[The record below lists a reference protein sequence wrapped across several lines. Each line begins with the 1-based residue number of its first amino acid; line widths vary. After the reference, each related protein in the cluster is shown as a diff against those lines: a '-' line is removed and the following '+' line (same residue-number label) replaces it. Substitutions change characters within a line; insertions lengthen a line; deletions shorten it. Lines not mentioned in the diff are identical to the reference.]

1 MNLLLA
7 ISASIVASA
16 VLAFVA
22 RQLRQPLLL
31 GYIVAGA
38 VLGPHIGV
46 GVIESEEDIELIAE
60 IGLILLLFIIGLE
73 INLPRLLQAGR
84 TITLSGLLQAPVCAA
99 LAWACLGPVAAWTG
113 GRFDRLYLAVATS
126 VSSTLIVVKLLS
138 DKFELA
144 TFGGRVTL
152 GILVFQDL
160 FAIAF
165 LALQPNLERL
175 QPAVLLRAL
184 AVGAG
189 LLAGAVA
196 VARYLLPAFFR
207 AIAKSSELML
217 VSTMAWCFLV
227 AGAAGWLGL
236 SREMGALIAG
246 VVIAAFPYGPEVA
259 SRISGVRDF
268 FITLF
273 FVALGLKIPS
283 PSISLVVLA
292 LLGAGFVA
300 VSRAVAMYPLFAFLG
315 LDTRTA
321 GVVAIN
327 LSQISEFALVI
338 FALGVSLGHVS
349 ARASTLV
356 LYAVLLTAVISTYG
370 ILYNH
375 ELATR
380 VAAGLER
387 LGLRRW
393 LGGGARPAVAP
404 GEAEGRGPDLF
415 LLGVSR
421 EGLAFVQHL
430 ERAAPAMKRRV
441 LAIDFNPETLE
452 RLAAHGVAHHYGDIS
467 NLETL
472 RHLGIA
478 QAAIVVS
485 GISDWFLKGTS
496 NRQILREVKRLA
508 PAARVVVAADSVEAA
523 GELYAEGADYV
534 LVPSALAAEH
544 LYGILAD
551 PSTDGLG
558 RARRL
563 QAAELLRR

>member
-38 VLGPHIGV
+38 ALGPHLGI

-73 INLPRLLQAGR
+73 ISVPRLLQAGR
-84 TITLSGLLQAPVCAA
+84 TITVSGLLQVPVCAT
-99 LAWACLGPVAAWTG
+99 LAWLCLGPVAAWTG
-113 GRFDRLYLAVATS
+113 GPFDRLYLAVATS

-175 QPAVLLRAL
+175 QPTVLLRAL

-189 LLAGAVA
+189 LLAAAVA
-196 VARYLLPAFFR
+196 VARYVLPAFFR

-236 SREMGALIAG
+236 SREMGALVAG
-246 VVIAAFPYGPEVA
+246 VVIASFPYGPEVA

-273 FVALGLKIPS
+273 FVALGLKIPY
-283 PSISLVVLA
+283 PSLTLVLLA
-292 LLGAGFVA
+292 LLVAAFVI
-300 VSRAVAMYPLFAFLG
+300 VSRGVAMYPLFAGLG

-327 LSQISEFALVI
+327 LGQISEFALVI
-338 FALGVSLGHVS
+338 FTLGASLGHVS
-349 ARASTLV
+349 LPASSLI

-375 ELATR
+375 KLATG
-380 VAAGLER
+380 VAAVLER
-387 LGLRRW
+387 LGVPRW
-393 LGGGARPAVAP
+393 LGRRIPANPEGADAGGGA
-404 GEAEGRGPDLF
+404 DIF

-421 EGLAFVQHL
+421 EGLAFVQYI
-430 ERAAPAMKRRV
+430 ERAAPAMKQRL

-452 RLAAHGVAHHYGDIS
+452 RLETQGVEHRYGDIS
-467 NLETL
+467 NPETL
-472 RHLGIA
+472 RHAGIER
-478 QAAIVVS
+478 AAIVVS

-496 NRQILREVKRLA
+496 NRLILREVKGLA
-508 PAARVVVAADSVEAA
+508 PATRVVVTADSLDAA
-523 GELYAEGADYV
+523 AELYADGADYV

-544 LYGILAD
+544 LYPVLAD
-551 PSTDGLG
+551 PSPHGLA
-558 RARRL
+558 RARRI
-563 QAAELLRR
+563 QALELFRR

>member
-38 VLGPHIGV
+38 VLGPHLGI

-73 INLPRLLQAGR
+73 ISVPRLLQAGR
-84 TITLSGLLQAPVCAA
+84 TITVSGLLQVPVCAT
-99 LAWACLGPVAAWTG
+99 LAWLCLGPVAAWTG
-113 GRFDRLYLAVATS
+113 GPFDRLYLAVATS

-175 QPAVLLRAL
+175 QPTVLLRAL

-189 LLAGAVA
+189 LLAAAVA
-196 VARYLLPAFFR
+196 VARYVLPAFFR

-236 SREMGALIAG
+236 SREMGALVAG

-273 FVALGLKIPS
+273 FVALGLKIPY
-283 PSISLVVLA
+283 PSLTLVLLA
-292 LLGAGFVA
+292 LLVAAFVI
-300 VSRAVAMYPLFAFLG
+300 VSRAVAMYPLFAVLG

-327 LSQISEFALVI
+327 LGQISEFALVI
-338 FALGVSLGHVS
+338 FTLGASLGHVS
-349 ARASTLV
+349 LPASSLI

-375 ELATR
+375 KLATG
-380 VAAGLER
+380 VAAVLER
-387 LGLRRW
+387 LGVPRW
-393 LGGGARPAVAP
+393 LGRRIPANPEGADAGGGA
-404 GEAEGRGPDLF
+404 DIF

-421 EGLAFVQHL
+421 EGLAFVQYI
-430 ERAAPAMKRRV
+430 ERAAPAMKQRL

-452 RLAAHGVAHHYGDIS
+452 RLETQGVEHRYGDIS
-467 NLETL
+467 NPETL
-472 RHLGIA
+472 RHAGIER
-478 QAAIVVS
+478 AAIVVS

-496 NRQILREVKRLA
+496 NRQILREVKGLA
-508 PAARVVVAADSVEAA
+508 PAARVVVTADSLDAA
-523 GELYAEGADYV
+523 AELYAGGADYV

-544 LYGILAD
+544 LYPVLAD
-551 PSTDGLG
+551 PSPHGLA
-558 RARRL
+558 RARRI
-563 QAAELLRR
+563 QALELFRR

>member
-38 VLGPHIGV
+38 VLGPHLGV

-73 INLPRLLQAGR
+73 ISVPRLLQAGR
-84 TITLSGLLQAPVCAA
+84 TITVSGLLQVPVCAA
-99 LAWACLGPVAAWTG
+99 LAWVCLGPVAAWTG
-113 GRFDRLYLAVATS
+113 GPFDRLYLAVATS

-175 QPAVLLRAL
+175 QPTVLLRAL

-189 LLAGAVA
+189 LLAAAVA
-196 VARYLLPAFFR
+196 VARYVLPAFFR

-236 SREMGALIAG
+236 SREMGALVAG

-273 FVALGLKIPS
+273 FVALGLKIPY
-283 PSISLVVLA
+283 PSLTLVLLA
-292 LLGAGFVA
+292 LLVAAFVI
-300 VSRAVAMYPLFAFLG
+300 VSRAVAMYPLFAVLG

-327 LSQISEFALVI
+327 LGQISEFALVI
-338 FALGVSLGHVS
+338 FTLGVSLGHVS
-349 ARASTLV
+349 LPASSLI

-375 ELATR
+375 ELATG
-380 VAAGLER
+380 VAAVLER
-387 LGLRRW
+387 LGVPRW
-393 LGGGARPAVAP
+393 LGRRATAANPEGADAGGGA
-404 GEAEGRGPDLF
+404 DIF

-421 EGLAFVQHL
+421 EGLAFVHHV
-430 ERAAPAMKRRV
+430 ERAAPAMKQRL

-452 RLAAHGVAHHYGDIS
+452 RLETQGVEHRYGDIS
-467 NLETL
+467 NPETL
-472 RHLGIA
+472 RHAGIER
-478 QAAIVVS
+478 AAIVVS

-496 NRQILREVKRLA
+496 NRLILREVKGLA
-508 PAARVVVAADSVEAA
+508 PAARVVVTADSLDAA
-523 GELYAEGADYV
+523 AELYAEGADYV

-544 LYGILAD
+544 LYPVLAD
-551 PSTDGLG
+551 PSPHGLA
-558 RARRL
+558 RARRI
-563 QAAELLRR
+563 QALELFRR

>member
-38 VLGPHIGV
+38 VLGPHLGV

-73 INLPRLLQAGR
+73 ISVPRLLQAGR
-84 TITLSGLLQAPVCAA
+84 TITVSGLLQVPVCAT
-99 LAWACLGPVAAWTG
+99 LAWLCLGPVAAWTG
-113 GRFDRLYLAVATS
+113 GPFDRLYLAVATS

-175 QPAVLLRAL
+175 QPTVLLRAL

-189 LLAGAVA
+189 LLAAAVA
-196 VARYLLPAFFR
+196 VARYVLPAFFR

-236 SREMGALIAG
+236 SREMGALVAG
-246 VVIAAFPYGPEVA
+246 VVIASFPYGPEVA

-273 FVALGLKIPS
+273 FVALGLKIPY
-283 PSISLVVLA
+283 PSLTLVLLA
-292 LLGAGFVA
+292 LLVAAFVI
-300 VSRAVAMYPLFAFLG
+300 VSRGVAMYPLFAVLG

-327 LSQISEFALVI
+327 LGQISEFALVI
-338 FALGVSLGHVS
+338 FTLGASLGHVS
-349 ARASTLV
+349 PAASSLI
-356 LYAVLLTAVISTYG
+356 LYAVLLTAVMSTYG

-380 VAAGLER
+380 VAAALER
-387 LGLRRW
+387 LGLPRLRS
-393 LGGGARPAVAP
+393 GAASVSPDGA
-404 GEAEGRGPDLF
+404 EAGSGADIF

-421 EGLAFVQHL
+421 EGLALVQHV
-430 ERAAPAMKRRV
+430 ERAAPAMKPRL

-452 RLAAHGVAHHYGDIS
+452 RLGAQGIEHRYGDIS
-467 NLETL
+467 NPETL
-472 RHLGIA
+472 RHAGVER
-478 QAAIVVS
+478 AAIVVS

-496 NRQILREVKRLA
+496 NRLILREVKGLA
-508 PAARVVVAADSVEAA
+508 PATRVVVTADSLDAA
-523 GELYAEGADYV
+523 AELYADGADYV

-544 LYGILAD
+544 LYPVLAD
-551 PSTDGLG
+551 PSPHGLA
-558 RARRL
+558 RARRI
-563 QAAELLRR
+563 QALELFRR

>member
-38 VLGPHIGV
+38 ALGPHLGI

-73 INLPRLLQAGR
+73 ISVPRLLQAGR
-84 TITLSGLLQAPVCAA
+84 TITVSGLLQVPVCAA
-99 LAWACLGPVAAWTG
+99 LAWVCLGPVAAWTG
-113 GRFDRLYLAVATS
+113 GPFDRLYLAVATS

-175 QPAVLLRAL
+175 QPTVLLRAL

-189 LLAGAVA
+189 LLAAAVA
-196 VARYLLPAFFR
+196 VARYVLPAFFR

-236 SREMGALIAG
+236 SREMGALVAG

-273 FVALGLKIPS
+273 FVALGLKIPY
-283 PSISLVVLA
+283 PSLTLVLLA
-292 LLGAGFVA
+292 LLVAAFVI
-300 VSRAVAMYPLFAFLG
+300 VSRAVAMYPLFAVLG

-327 LSQISEFALVI
+327 LGQISEFALVI
-338 FALGVSLGHVS
+338 FTLGASLGHVS
-349 ARASTLV
+349 LPASSLI

-375 ELATR
+375 ELATG
-380 VAAGLER
+380 VAAVLER
-387 LGLRRW
+387 LGVPRW
-393 LGGGARPAVAP
+393 LGRRIPANPEGADAGGGA
-404 GEAEGRGPDLF
+404 DIF

-421 EGLAFVQHL
+421 EGLAFVQYI
-430 ERAAPAMKRRV
+430 ERAAPAMKQRL

-452 RLAAHGVAHHYGDIS
+452 RLETQGVEHRYGDIS
-467 NLETL
+467 NPETL
-472 RHLGIA
+472 RHAGIER
-478 QAAIVVS
+478 AAIVVS

-496 NRQILREVKRLA
+496 NRLILREVKGLA
-508 PAARVVVAADSVEAA
+508 PATRVVVTADSLDAA
-523 GELYAEGADYV
+523 AELYADGADYV

-544 LYGILAD
+544 LYPVLAD
-551 PSTDGLG
+551 PSPHGLA
-558 RARRL
+558 RARRI
-563 QAAELLRR
+563 QALELFRR

>member
-38 VLGPHIGV
+38 VLGPHLGV

-73 INLPRLLQAGR
+73 ISVPRLLQAGR
-84 TITLSGLLQAPVCAA
+84 TITVSGLLQVPVCAA
-99 LAWACLGPVAAWTG
+99 LAWVCLGPVAAWTG
-113 GRFDRLYLAVATS
+113 GPFDRLYLAVATS

-175 QPAVLLRAL
+175 QPTVLLRAL

-189 LLAGAVA
+189 LLAAAVA
-196 VARYLLPAFFR
+196 VARYVLPAFFR

-236 SREMGALIAG
+236 SREMGALVAG
-246 VVIAAFPYGPEVA
+246 VVIASFPYGPEVA

-273 FVALGLKIPS
+273 FVALGLKIPY
-283 PSISLVVLA
+283 PSLTLVLLA
-292 LLGAGFVA
+292 LLVAAFVI
-300 VSRAVAMYPLFAFLG
+300 VSRAVAMYPLFAVLG

-327 LSQISEFALVI
+327 LGQISEFALVI
-338 FALGVSLGHVS
+338 FTLGASLGHVS
-349 ARASTLV
+349 LPASSLI

-375 ELATR
+375 ELATG
-380 VAAGLER
+380 VAAVLER
-387 LGLRRW
+387 LGVPRW
-393 LGGGARPAVAP
+393 LGRRIPANPEGADAGGGA
-404 GEAEGRGPDLF
+404 DIF

-421 EGLAFVQHL
+421 EGLAFVQYI
-430 ERAAPAMKRRV
+430 ERAAPAMKQRL

-452 RLAAHGVAHHYGDIS
+452 RLETQGVEHRYGDIS
-467 NLETL
+467 NPETL
-472 RHLGIA
+472 RHAGIER
-478 QAAIVVS
+478 AAIVVS

-496 NRQILREVKRLA
+496 NRLILREVKGLA
-508 PAARVVVAADSVEAA
+508 PATRVVVTADSLDAA
-523 GELYAEGADYV
+523 AELYADGADYV

-544 LYGILAD
+544 LYPVLAD
-551 PSTDGLG
+551 PSPHGLA
-558 RARRL
+558 RARRI
-563 QAAELLRR
+563 QALELFRR